1 MVVPALAHLTRTT
14 GSSAIDEPALLA
26 HIEALMVGGLATA
39 WKTRAYTSE
48 EVNAVTG
55 RLQALEPEDLE
66 GRLVVAGFT
75 ERPYV
80 APDDVDAI
88 EQACATCMYF
98 ERHRGWCNLAELMLP
113 VKPEWSCILWRI

>member
-1 MVVPALAHLTRTT
+1 VVPALAHLTRTT

-75 ERPYV
+75 ETPYV

>member
-1 MVVPALAHLTRTT
+1 MVPALAHLTRTT

-75 ERPYV
+75 ETPYV

>member
-1 MVVPALAHLTRTT
+1 MVPALAHLARTT
-14 GSSAIDEPALLA
+14 WSSAIDEPALLA

-48 EVNAVTG
+48 EVNAVTA
-55 RLQALEPEDLE
+55 RLQALAPGDLE

-75 ERPYV
+75 ETPFV
-80 APDDVDAI
+80 APDDADAI

>member
-1 MVVPALAHLTRTT
+1 LVVPALAHLTRTT

-75 ERPYV
+75 ETPYV

>member
-1 MVVPALAHLTRTT
+1 MVPALAHLTRTT